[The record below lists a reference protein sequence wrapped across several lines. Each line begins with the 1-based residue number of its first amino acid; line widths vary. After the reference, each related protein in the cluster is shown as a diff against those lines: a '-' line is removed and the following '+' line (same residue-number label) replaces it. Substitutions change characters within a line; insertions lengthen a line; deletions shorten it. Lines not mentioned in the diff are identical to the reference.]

1 MRYLYLF
8 IAAVITYWLAWLADN
23 RPADYYDKCGEGEH
37 IGRLMMKVLTK
48 YNIEY

>member
-23 RPADYYDKCGEGEH
+23 RPADYYDKKERG
-37 IGRLMMKVLTK
+37 
-48 YNIEY
+48 NI